1 MEPEDEIE
9 FSDVLEQAARL
20 AGRGEAG
27 SASSAGAE
35 VNPEMQSLQTKE
47 KLDWRIKLTLGL
59 ILLALLAGVGFT
71 LYILNP
77 PHELP
82 TQVVTPE
89 TSKQER
95 SFDTPRR
102 P

>member
-9 FSDVLEQAARL
+9 FSDHLEQADRL
-20 AGRGEAG
+20 AGREGSG
-27 SASSAGAE
+27 SAASAGAE
-35 VNPEMQSLQTKE
+35 ANPVAQSLQTGE

-77 PHELP
+77 PHEFP
-82 TQVVTPE
+82 AQVVTPE
-89 TSKQER
+89 TIK
-95 SFDTPRR
+95 
-102 P
+102 

>member
-20 AGRGEAG
+20 AGREG
-27 SASSAGAE
+27 SGLASSAGVGA
-35 VNPEMQSLQTKE
+35 NPEMLSIQTGE

-89 TSKQER
+89 TIK
-95 SFDTPRR
+95 
-102 P
+102 